1 MRWGTRS
8 STIVKSRIQAARNPK
23 AMDSFSATASVT
35 FKNLVLASEASQVLK
50 ERFPIALTR
59 KERALLDVLVS
70 AGGDAVSRQTLLD
83 RCWPGVN
90 VTVRTIDTHVATLRQ
105 KLGRGPGGQT
115 YIATVR
121 NVGYRMNPQA

>member
-1 MRWGTRS
+1 MDSPTL
-8 STIVKSRIQAARNPK
+8 TAAR
-23 AMDSFSATASVT
+23 
-35 FKNLVLASEASQVLK
+35 FKNLVLLADEAQVLK

-59 KERALLDVLVS
+59 KEVELLSALVEADGEPLSRDALLE
-70 AGGDAVSRQTLLD
+70 

-121 NVGYRMNPQA
+121 SVGYRMNPHA